1 MSVFPA
7 PVFDPE
13 TVPVKDRTRIEALIP
28 SERVAKAYAHRHVEG
43 WYDFDLLDYAMM
55 KSKNVILAGPTGSS
69 KTTLFRAY
77 ASHRRLPFFAVE
89 CNGAMD
95 PGVIV
100 GRTSIMSTEDGTA
113 VSEFIDGDMT
123 LIVRY
128 GGVTILDD
136 VNLAHQR
143 VTAAWFGLLSVM
155 RAMSIPEAGEIIQ
168 AGAGGLGERQQ
179 CLFGAAYNPR
189 YQGTVRLN
197 EALGNR
203 YPQPYEWD
211 YDRSVEEQ
219 LIKSKTLLDEAYN
232 MRSMADVRTP
242 VSTNMLME
250 YVEHARDL
258 DQRMAEYWFKNHFP
272 SDERGPVVR
281 ALQAGRVN
289 IARELGLPDPDLSDI
304 EAESKDDEVEV
315 DVV

>member
-1 MSVFPA
+1 MSVFTEPT
-7 PVFDPE
+7 FDLSVVPE
-13 TVPVKDRTRIEALIP
+13 KDRPRVEALIP
-28 SERVAKAYAHRHVEG
+28 SPRVATGYAHRRIEG
-43 WYDFDLLDYAMM
+43 WYDFDLLCGAMEEGE
-55 KSKNVILAGPTGSS
+55 NIILAGPTGSS
-69 KTTLFRAY
+69 KTTLFRAF
-77 ASHRRLPFFAVE
+77 ASQFRLPFFAVE

-100 GRTSIMSTEDGTA
+100 GRTSMMTLDDGT
-113 VSEFIDGDMT
+113 VKDYFIDGDMT

-136 VNLAHQR
+136 LNLAHQR

-155 RAMSIPEAGEIIQ
+155 RAMSIPEAGEIIK
-168 AGAGGLGERQQ
+168 AGFGGMGEPQM

-203 YPQPYEWD
+203 YPMPYEWG
-211 YDRSVEEQ
+211 YDREVEEQ
-219 LIKSKTLLDEAYN
+219 LIKSSTLLNEAYN
-232 MRSMADVRTP
+232 MRGMADVRTP
-242 VSTNMLME
+242 VSTNMLQE
-250 YVEHARDL
+250 YVRHARKY

-289 IARELGLPDPDLSDI
+289 IASELGLPAPDLSDI
-304 EAESKDDEVEV
+304 EPEPVAAAAEAP
-315 DVV
+315 